1 MKTRKRWK
9 GVNMKLYID
18 TDDHFNT
25 INGYPI
31 SRLILLSVILSK
43 KGFSPIDVDIILNDV
58 ELMVQAIL
66 DDIKEVFENSLTEIS
81 ERGKNG

>member
-1 MKTRKRWK
+1 
-9 GVNMKLYID
+9 MKLYID